1 MVDLSFNQTSM
12 DLRERFF
19 SLLDSL
25 SALRALSQINL
36 DDVSEEGL
44 IKKALGELIRYQNVE
59 NCSIF
64 VPDQGHLIC
73 VAGTNMTESHETI
86 TGIYELQSRQV
97 SMTFA
102 PGEGIA
108 GMAYATGQMQY
119 CRNCAQS
126 QEFVAN
132 PRSGAE
138 QPGSLISAPIKMGDR
153 VLAVL
158 NASHPLPE
166 YFEPWQ
172 QHTLSLFCSSLGQI
186 LHNHRMLHDLE
197 LVVQQRTQELR
208 KALQEAEALQK
219 RYEQLSTIDEL
230 TGLNNRRYFFAE
242 AEGMMARAIRHHQLC
257 SLMLLDVDYFKQ
269 INDKWGHV
277 MGDKV
282 LCAIADVIRQEARG
296 GDLVARVGGEEF
308 VIMLSESG
316 IDGADLMAQRVQE
329 RLARLEFGPQVGN
342 LKLTASIGISG
353 YNPESDR
360 QDPIHVLVD
369 QLYAQADSAMYDAK
383 RQGRNTRRVFTET

>member
-1 MVDLSFNQTSM
+1 VVDLSFNQTSM

-36 DDVSEEGL
+36 DGISEEAL
-44 IKKALGELIRYQNVE
+44 LQKALGELIRYQTVD
-59 NCSIF
+59 NCSVY
-64 VPDQGHLIC
+64 VPDEKRLHC
-73 VAGTNMTESHETI
+73 VAGISMAESHETVA
-86 TGIYELQSRQV
+86 GLNELKSRRI
-97 SMTFA
+97 SMIFEA
-102 PGEGIA
+102 GEGIA
-108 GMAYATGQMQY
+108 GMAYETGQLQY

-126 QEFVAN
+126 QEFLPNAN
-132 PRSGAE
+132 SGAE
-138 QPGSLISAPIKMGDR
+138 QPGSVISVPIKMGER

-197 LVVQQRTQELR
+197 FVVEQRTQELR
-208 KALQEAEALQK
+208 KALHEAEALQK

-230 TGLNNRRYFFAE
+230 TGLNNRRYFFSE
-242 AEGMMARAIRHHQLC
+242 AEGMLARARRHEQIC
-257 SLMLLDVDYFKQ
+257 SLMLLDVDFFKQ
-269 INDKWGHV
+269 INDEWGHV
-277 MGDKV
+277 VGDKV

-308 VIMLSESG
+308 VIMLPESG
-316 IDGADLMAQRVQE
+316 MEGADLMARRVQE
-329 RLARLEFGPQVGN
+329 RLARLDFGAKIGN

-353 YNPESDR
+353 YFPERD
-360 QDPIHVLVD
+360 QQVTLHALVD

-383 RQGRNTRRVFTET
+383 HQGRNTRRIFSEK